1 MGTVG
6 SNPTP
11 SATPLESG
19 GPHVTSGSARGNRG
33 LRLAWATVLAA
44 LVAVTAIAVV
54 GFAPVAGATS
64 KPSKAD
70 VAVQKQTVLRRSD
83 LPAGWKSSP
92 DESSSAL
99 PTLPA
104 CAGLQDANDALDPI
118 ATNSPDFWKA
128 DLTRADNAVV
138 VLASTKLAKGWLAP
152 YREPDAATCL
162 EAVVKEAFA
171 TGFQGV
177 RVYVAPIDDTPRGAD
192 DAVGFEVEITA
203 TSVPSAQQPAQ
214 TIVIVYDVLIAR
226 VGRALANFTF
236 MNPTDPLPEQGELVD
251 AVIGRLQDADV

>member
-44 LVAVTAIAVV
+44 VTVV

-92 DESSSAL
+92 DESPSTL
-99 PTLPA
+99 PGLPA
-104 CAGLQDANDALDPI
+104 CARLQQANDALDPI
-118 ATNSPDFWKA
+118 ATNSPDFWKS

-138 VLASTKLAKGWLAP
+138 VLASSKQAKGWLGP

-162 EAVVKEAFA
+162 EAVVKEAFM
-171 TGFQGV
+171 TGYQAV

-203 TSVPSAQQPAQ
+203 TSVPSAQEPAQ
-214 TIVIVYDVLIAR
+214 TVVIVYDVLIAR

-236 MNPTDPLPEQGELVD
+236 MNQTDPLPEQGELVD